1 MVKYNKSPESAL
13 FETASLQQGFFT
25 TSQAIE
31 AGYKDNTHIYHV
43 RMGDWIREWR
53 GIYRLARYPLSE
65 EAQYVCWSLWSKN
78 RQGITQGVYSHQT
91 ALSLFDLSDA
101 MPAKIHMTVNQ
112 GFRRH
117 SKIPEI
123 LVLHSGIVNESEIEE
138 RAGFFVTT
146 PVKTIVDLVKEMVVS
161 TDILMQAYNESMKRG
176 LINKMKFLHYRKNAA
191 FNALFES
198 LFGE

>member
-1 MVKYNKSPESAL
+1 M
-13 FETASLQQGFFT
+13 
-25 TSQAIE
+25 
-31 AGYKDNTHIYHV
+31 
-43 RMGDWIREWR
+43 
-53 GIYRLARYPLSE
+53 
-65 EAQYVCWSLWSKN
+65 
-78 RQGITQGVYSHQT
+78 YSHQT

-101 MPAKIHMTVNQ
+101 MPSKIHMTVNQ

-123 LVLHSGIVNESEIEE
+123 LVLHSGILDESEIEE

-146 PVKTIVDLVKEMVVS
+146 PVRTIVDLIKEMVVS
-161 TDILMQAYNESMKRG
+161 TDILKQAYNESMKRG